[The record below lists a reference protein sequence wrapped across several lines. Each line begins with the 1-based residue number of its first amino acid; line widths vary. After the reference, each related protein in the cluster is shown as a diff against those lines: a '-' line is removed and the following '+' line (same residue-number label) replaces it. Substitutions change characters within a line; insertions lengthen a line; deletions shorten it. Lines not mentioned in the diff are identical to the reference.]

1 MATARRRS
9 YLMPKTKLVDIAGE
23 LKGETPLAYRFFD
36 GDKTVWLPKS
46 QCQWD
51 PDDKTMT
58 MEEWL
63 ATDKGLI

>member
-1 MATARRRS
+1 MTRS
-9 YLMPKTKLVDIAGE
+9 PLVDIAGE
-23 LKGETPLAYRFFD
+23 LQGETEKAYRFFD
-36 GDKTVWLPKS
+36 GTRTVWLPKS

-63 ATDKGLI
+63 AKEKELI